1 MPEAAM
7 PEAAMLELPEPE
19 TQSVAVV
26 EEAMG
31 VIAAAAEKIASL
43 WFPCSQKLALA
54 PRMTA

>member
-1 MPEAAM
+1 M
-7 PEAAMLELPEPE
+7 PEAAMLELLELE

-43 WFPCSQKLALA
+43 WFPCSKKIALA
-54 PRMTA
+54 PRMTALKA

>member
-1 MPEAAM
+1 MPEAT
-7 PEAAMLELPEPE
+7 MLELLELE

-31 VIAAAAEKIASL
+31 VIAAAAEKRASL